1 MASRPLESPASYG
14 ANIDSAWLDRARR
27 STIRLSNCTASFV
40 SPEGLILTNHH
51 CVEACLAN
59 LSTRDMS
66 LVQTGFVSRGRSDEP
81 RCATQVADVLQ
92 SMENVTGKV
101 TQAITGLDGPAA
113 RRPSPRRATR

>member
-1 MASRPLESPASYG
+1 
-14 ANIDSAWLDRARR
+14 
-27 STIRLSNCTASFV
+27 
-40 SPEGLILTNHH
+40 
-51 CVEACLAN
+51 
-59 LSTRDMS
+59 MS
-66 LVQTGFVSRGRSDEP
+66 LLQTGFVSRGRSDEP

>member
-1 MASRPLESPASYG
+1 MGVR
-14 ANIDSAWLDRARR
+14 D
-27 STIRLSNCTASFV
+27 TLSFGPVLLRNGELGQQVADGKFS
-40 SPEGLILTNHH
+40 
-51 CVEACLAN
+51 
-59 LSTRDMS
+59 
-66 LVQTGFVSRGRSDEP
+66 SDEP